1 MLYTILLEM
10 VDDNSVIKKNTAL
23 NNVKEN
29 SWVGHLSNN
38 TKEIDFLR
46 KTLKDMLN
54 DDIDTKDKLDITK
67 QLAMLEKSRIDV
79 GKHLDMV
86 MLKKAEI
93 MANKTVKKKKEVV
106 NLWSRE

>member
-1 MLYTILLEM
+1 MIEM
-10 VDDNSVIKKNTAL
+10 DKSVTKFL
-23 NNVKEN
+23 GEVKDG

-46 KTLKDMLN
+46 ETLKGMLEE
-54 DDIDTKDKLDITK
+54 DIAMKDKLDITK
-67 QLAMLEKSRIDV
+67 QLAMLEKNRIDV

-93 MANKTVKKKKEVV
+93 VSNKKTNKQKEVV
-106 NLWSRE
+106 SLWSKD

>member
-1 MLYTILLEM
+1 M
-10 VDDNSVIKKNTAL
+10 VDNSVEKSNKAL
-23 NNVKEN
+23 ENIKEN

-46 KTLKDMLN
+46 KTLKGML
-54 DDIDTKDKLDITK
+54 DEDIETRDRLDITK

-86 MLKKAEI
+86 MLKRAEI
-93 MANKTVKKKKEVV
+93 VANNNVKKNNKVIS
-106 NLWSRE
+106 LWSKE